1 MHWKGWYW
9 SWSSNTLAT
18 WWEEPTYWSYD
29 VGKYWRK
36 KEKGL
41 AEDEMVREHPW
52 LNGHKFEQ
60 TSGDSKGQRSLA
72 CVLRFMGL
80 QRVRHDLVAEQQQN
94 CIPGSSLLWDMWRFV
109 CTAYFFLHVILLL
122 NIFCSFFLGGGE
134 GRVWTQVLNFNTVDL
149 SVLSIMV
156 CTP

>member
-52 LNGHKFEQ
+52 LNEHKFEQ

-72 CVLRFMGL
+72 CVLPFMGS
-80 QRVRHDLVAEQQQN
+80 QRVRHDLVTNNNRTASQAQAYCETCGDLYALHISFYMWYCFWISFVVCFFMGAGCEHKCLILMQ
-94 CIPGSSLLWDMWRFV
+94 CI
-109 CTAYFFLHVILLL
+109 CQYF
-122 NIFCSFFLGGGE
+122 
-134 GRVWTQVLNFNTVDL
+134 
-149 SVLSIMV
+149 
-156 CTP
+156 P